1 MENVSRGS
9 GVHRRVRVD
18 ADRVFY
24 CGDLGQPAMRRSG
37 AFNLYVSL
45 VAPIRYRLEGQPW
58 REAECLVMPPH
69 TAHQIV
75 CDSRMACDLMLEPES
90 VDLAQ
95 LPDFLR
101 GPGGAVDAAPFVQ
114 RMRAAAHGATLA
126 GASMDLIFF
135 GHLLP
140 GRVLDPRIKDAVRRL
155 QLTPNTPVDAEDF
168 AAQAGLSSS
177 RFLHLFKQET
187 GCSYRAYRAWKRAR
201 MLLSVINRPQNLAAL
216 AQDIGYPDSTHFSHS
231 IRRYFGISPKDIL
244 RGCRRLQIVH

>member
-69 TAHQIV
+69 TAHPIA

-90 VDLAQ
+90 VDPLR
-95 LPDFLR
+95 LPDFVR
-101 GPGGAVDAAPFVQ
+101 GAVGAVEAAPFIE
-114 RMRAAAHGATLA
+114 RMRAAAHGAALA
-126 GASMDLIFF
+126 RDSMDLSFF

-140 GRVLDPRIKDAVRRL
+140 GRLLDPRIGEAVRRL
-155 QLTPNTPVDAEDF
+155 QLTPNTPVDAGDF

-201 MLLSVINRPQNLAAL
+201 MLLSVINRPQNLARL
-216 AQDIGYPDSTHFSHS
+216 AQDIGYPDSAHFSHS
-231 IRRYFGISPKDIL
+231 IRRYFGICPKDIL